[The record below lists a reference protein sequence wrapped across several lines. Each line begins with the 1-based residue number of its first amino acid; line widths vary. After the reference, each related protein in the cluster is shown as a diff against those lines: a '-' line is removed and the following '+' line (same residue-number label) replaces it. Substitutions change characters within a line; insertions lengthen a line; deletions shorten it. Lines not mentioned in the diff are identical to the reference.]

1 MNITNL
7 VPDVSG
13 LVNWPTLSV
22 NRKSVVTVGSFDGM
36 HQGHRAVI
44 GRTVELAKRNNAF
57 SVVILF
63 DPRPSVVHQYAKTH
77 QGQQPP
83 ADIADPE
90 RLMGVD
96 QRLRVMDELG
106 VDHVLLVQY
115 TLAFAAKSFRF
126 FLGQLV
132 GKLGMRTLV
141 LGQDAHM
148 GAGRTGDVKAIEN
161 LALATGVFEL
171 DIVDD
176 RGPGY
181 TRIPQNIAYVAPEG
195 PGEPKDPTA
204 GMTKAQMRAWSK
216 KHQAKQVRVWSSS
229 NVRYLLSQGR
239 IKDANAILGALHA
252 IEGTVVHGEQR
263 GRGIGF
269 PTANLDAQIDGF
281 LPVDGVYAGWL
292 VDLGEPKNDD
302 DAQDSTTSADV
313 VNQTTQDAAG
323 PDAANADRT
332 APAASIPQPLDLAS
346 IRSRLA
352 PHSPYR
358 WPAAISIGTKPT
370 FEAEAGE
377 LERVVEAYAV
387 TDDWLDLYG
396 HRVRIEFTGFLRPQI
411 KFDSVDALKAEL
423 AVNAKQAAD
432 AARDAR

>member
-7 VPDVSG
+7 VPDDNG

-63 DPRPSVVHQYAKTH
+63 NPRPSIVHQYAKTH
-77 QGQQPP
+77 QGQQAP

-90 RLMGVD
+90 QLMSID

-181 TRIPQNIAYVAPEG
+181 TRIPKDVSYTMPQE
-195 PGEPKDPTA
+195 PGEPNDPTA
-204 GMTKAQMRAWSK
+204 GMTKAQLRAWSK
-216 KHQAKQVRVWSSS
+216 RHQAQQARVWSSS

-239 IKDANAILGALHA
+239 IKDADAILGAPHA

-269 PTANLDAQIDGF
+269 PTANLGAPIDGY

-292 VDLGEPKNDD
+292 VDLGEPEHDD
-302 DAQDSTTSADV
+302 TDGSATPEETNQADTGTTNGTGKTNSASSV
-313 VNQTTQDAAG
+313 
-323 PDAANADRT
+323 
-332 APAASIPQPLDLAS
+332 ASIPRPLDLAPV
-346 IRSRLA
+346 RSRLA
-352 PHSPYR
+352 PHSPWR

-370 FEAEAGE
+370 FETENGE
-377 LERVVEAYAV
+377 PERVVEAYAV

-423 AVNAKQAAD
+423 AANAKQAEEATRN
-432 AARDAR
+432 AH

>member
-7 VPDVSG
+7 VPDVNG

-83 ADIADPE
+83 ADIADSE

-106 VDHVLLVQY
+106 VDHVLLVRY

-181 TRIPQNIAYVAPEG
+181 TRIPQDVAYTAPEG
-195 PGEPKDPTA
+195 QGEPKDPTA

-216 KHQAKQVRVWSSS
+216 KHQAKQARVWSSS

-239 IKDANAILGALHA
+239 IKDANAILGAPHA

-269 PTANLDAQIDGF
+269 PTANLGTQIDGF

-292 VDLGEPKNDD
+292 VDLGEPKNGDD
-302 DAQDSTTSADV
+302 VQDSTTSADAAD
-313 VNQTTQDAAG
+313 QASQDVAR
-323 PDAANADRT
+323 PDAAIADGT
-332 APAASIPQPLDLAS
+332 TPAASIPRPVDLAS

-370 FEAEAGE
+370 FEVEAGE

-423 AVNAKQAAD
+423 AVNAKQAAE
-432 AARDAR
+432 AARQA